1 MVPTAVGTVLSVTKV
16 GDRVPQLGWPFSLL
30 FLGTLHIKEPLVV
43 TKYGTLQGK
52 QLHVGKTPIHV
63 FLGVPFSRPPVGAR
77 RFAPPEPLQPWTGI
91 RDATTYPPA

>member
-16 GDRVPQLGWPFSLL
+16 GDRVAQLGWPFSLL